1 MIRQHLAAALAGCTL
16 LAAAPPP
23 TLAGEPAAPRRIT
36 VNLRDVPVGDVFEM
50 LSRNEK
56 INVLVGKGVTG
67 NVSVNLYNVS
77 AEEAVRTVAEAAG
90 YVAEQRGD
98 TYLVVERKDAGLDGL
113 SGNTQLRAFK
123 VQYSNPKTVADIL
136 VKHVSRYGK
145 ITPLL
150 ERNLIVVEDQPA
162 FVERIERLLGQVDV
176 EPRQILIEA
185 KILEV
190 RLDRSEAFGVDW
202 SKIVGG
208 SNRSYTL
215 GTKGLADRTSSGLF
229 FSVVSD
235 NLNVYLSALASKGRV
250 NTLAT
255 PKLLALENQQAVTS
269 IGDQTGYKVTTTI
282 NQVTTESIQF
292 LESGVILRVTP
303 SIDERGRILM
313 KIHPEVS
320 TASVNNSIPSK
331 NSTQVNTTLIAEDG
345 QAIFIGGLI
354 RNSANYKRSG
364 IPLIGELPVLGA
376 AFSHWEDAGT
386 SSETVVVITPHIVRT
401 ADPVVATPANLA
413 TPAASRLEDS
423 EPPLLRSATSLQD
436 SLEQLRPRD

>member
-1 MIRQHLAAALAGCTL
+1 MIRNRSARLAGTAMLALAL
-16 LAAAPPP
+16 LGSDPPP
-23 TLAGEPAAPRRIT
+23 AFAGDPPGQRRIT
-36 VNLRDVPVGDVFEM
+36 LNLRDVPVGDVFEM

-90 YVAEQRGD
+90 YIADRRGD
-98 TYLVVERKDAGLDGL
+98 TFLVVERKDAGLDGL
-113 SGNTQLRAFK
+113 SGNTQLRTFK
-123 VQYSNPKTVADIL
+123 VQYSNPKTVAEIL

-162 FVERIERLLGQVDV
+162 FVERIEALLEQVDV
-176 EPRQILIEA
+176 QPRQILIEA

-208 SNRSYTL
+208 SNRSYNV
-215 GTKGLADRTSSGLF
+215 GTKGLADRTGGGLF
-229 FSVVSD
+229 FSVISD
-235 NLNVYLSALASKGRV
+235 NLNIYLSALASKGRV
-250 NTLAT
+250 HTLST

-320 TASVNNSIPSK
+320 TASVNNNIPSK

-345 QAIFIGGLI
+345 QSIFIGGLI
-354 RNSANYKRSG
+354 RNSTSYKRNG
-364 IPLIGELPVLGA
+364 VPVLGEIPVLGA
-376 AFSHWEDAGT
+376 AFSHWDDGGAST
-386 SSETVVVITPHIVRT
+386 ETVVVITPRIVRDG
-401 ADPVVATPANLA
+401 DPIALRPAG
-413 TPAASRLEDS
+413 RLDDS
-423 EPPLLRSATSLQD
+423 EPPLLRSASGLEE
-436 SLEQLRPRD
+436 SLERLRPRD

>member
-1 MIRQHLAAALAGCTL
+1 MIRHRLATALVACALAATGQP
-16 LAAAPPP
+16 AAFAADP
-23 TLAGEPAAPRRIT
+23 APRRIT

-77 AEEAVRTVAEAAG
+77 ADEAVRTVAEAAG
-90 YVAEQRGD
+90 YVAERRGD
-98 TYLVVERKDAGLDGL
+98 TWLVVERKDAGLDGL
-113 SGNTQLRAFK
+113 SGNTRLRTFK

-136 VKHVSRYGK
+136 TKHISRYGK

-162 FVERIERLLGQVDV
+162 FVDRIETLLEQVDV
-176 EPRQILIEA
+176 QPRQILIEA

-190 RLDRSEAFGVDW
+190 RLDRNEAFGVDW

-208 SNRSYTL
+208 SNRSYSV
-215 GTKGLADRTSSGLF
+215 GTKGLADRTASGLF

-235 NLNVYLSALASKGRV
+235 NLNIYLSALASKGRV
-250 NTLAT
+250 HTLAT

-345 QAIFIGGLI
+345 QSIFIGGLI

-364 IPLIGELPVLGA
+364 IPVLGELPVLGA

-386 SSETVVVITPHIVRT
+386 STETVVVITPRIVRE
-401 ADPVVATPANLA
+401 PEVVATPAAAPGN
-413 TPAASRLEDS
+413 PAARLEDS
-423 EPPLLRSATSLQD
+423 EPPLLRSAAGLD
-436 SLEQLRPRD
+436 ESLERLRPRD